1 MIIKDLT
8 PACCLRVGG
17 HLTGAHAACI
27 ERQDALVKAG
37 YTALVL
43 GQELGGEA
51 GIAVAG
57 NGYLDLAKVATDGLG
72 GMA

>member
-1 MIIKDLT
+1 MRGDLT
-8 PACCLRVGG
+8 D
-17 HLTGAHAACI
+17 AHAGCI

-37 YTALVL
+37 YTVLVL

-51 GIAVAG
+51 GVAIKRDRDF
-57 NGYLDLAKVATDGLG
+57 DLAKVATDGLG